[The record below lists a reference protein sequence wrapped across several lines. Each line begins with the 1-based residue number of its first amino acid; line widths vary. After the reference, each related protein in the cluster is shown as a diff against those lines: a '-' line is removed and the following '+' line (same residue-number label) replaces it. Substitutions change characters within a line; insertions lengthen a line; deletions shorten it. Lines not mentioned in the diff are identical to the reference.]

1 MAKESDAAKS
11 ARPERPVSATLV
23 RREALERRLDDGYQ
37 RIDEAAL
44 AGKDIAEWE
53 TFWIRLLREY
63 EGICRDLDEA
73 A

>member
-1 MAKESDAAKS
+1 MAKAIDAAKP
-11 ARPERPVSATLV
+11 ARAERIDAAASC
-23 RREALERRLDDGYQ
+23 REALEKRLEDGYL
-37 RIDEAAL
+37 RIDEASL

-63 EGICRDLDEA
+63 EGICRELDQA